1 MTTYTPI
8 SENLIATEPEN
19 GGEANGNCVV
29 VRRGGKQPGAKEQ
42 SQTQVNPIRCMS
54 AASLL
59 ANGEAFVERNLFVWH
74 PPVIAYN
81 RAVMYGWGGNVA
93 KEVCVSGESSVE
105 RQRINLRTLEQSEP
119 PYERRSRVMPTE
131 QREVGK

>member
-1 MTTYTPI
+1 MTTYNPV
-8 SENLIATEPEN
+8 SENLIAAEPGN

-59 ANGEAFVERNLFVWH
+59 VNGEACVERNLFVWH
-74 PPVIAYN
+74 PPVITYI
-81 RAVMYGWGGNVA
+81 RASMYGWGGNVP
-93 KEVCVSGESSVE
+93 KEVCVSD
-105 RQRINLRTLEQSEP
+105 EP
-119 PYERRSRVMPTE
+119 PVHSEANFPIRIGHQFRSE
-131 QREVGK
+131 D